1 MYVNLNRLKDEG
13 GAAGE
18 LAAYLL
24 SEVTDPKS
32 DEVRKVSKS
41 FNEGFD
47 MFKVDKEV
55 PELLS
60 FMDRWLA
67 EGRAEGEAIG
77 RAEGEIWGM
86 LATAINM
93 VKLMNVTV
101 TKAIEVANLP
111 PQERNRLIRAL
122 EEENISYVL

>member
-1 MYVNLNRLKDEG
+1 M
-13 GAAGE
+13 
-18 LAAYLL
+18 AAYLL

-32 DEVRKVSKS
+32 DEVRKVSES

-77 RAEGEIWGM
+77 RAEGKAEGELWGM
-86 LATAINM
+86 FATAINM